1 MNHNAE
7 RRFSAMIRGGLLG
20 MLWLLGLS
28 PFLSADDKLT
38 SRRAVKPAATSISHG
53 DRVVLRFKVSP
64 SVDSQVVRLEDL
76 VEVVSW
82 GSRAKEDLLSFPLGP
97 APQVGKTQD
106 WTASDL
112 IRNLEF
118 RGMDKS
124 KIAWQGPESVRLLRN
139 RATESPVKPA
149 SAERKKLAP
158 AFLNDRII
166 SQAESNLI
174 QATREYLWLQTN
186 ERTQWRI
193 GLKVPTELAGALAQR
208 RNILSI
214 GGGAEPWTGRQRLVY
229 LVQDQDEELELTM
242 TVNVELPTTVVVA
255 SRAIRRDEV
264 IDESC
269 LSYAAL
275 PERMEGQLDQYF
287 DDMTELVGKQMRRA
301 ISTGVPIP
309 RASIGQPNVISSGEI
324 IEIESVSGSV
334 VVKAAAK
341 ALNGGAVG
349 ELINVE
355 LIPSRKRLVATIAG
369 PMLARISGKATV
381 RSEPEQ
387 TQSET
392 SSSPRSM
399 PKESRKLSI
408 SETGRILDVAVEGPG
423 FLQFTNPSTEQ
434 INYTRVGNLDIDE
447 NGQLVV
453 GPMQAGRVIEPPI
466 IVPHDCETIVIGPAG
481 VVQARLP
488 GVPSLCEIGTLQI
501 AWFPNANDLVKV
513 DQDIYAPA
521 NPRSRAICAQPGSKG
536 LGTLRQGY
544 LENVHALPLHASDD
558 SNSSQRNPKQK
569 SGN

>member
-1 MNHNAE
+1 MNPNAE
-7 RRFSAMIRGGLLG
+7 RRSSAMIRGSFLG
-20 MLWLLGLS
+20 ILWLLGLS
-28 PFLSADDKLT
+28 QLLSADDKLT
-38 SRRAVKPAATSISHG
+38 SRRAVIPAATSISHG

-64 SVDSQVVRLEDL
+64 SVDSQVVRLADL

-82 GSRAKEDLLSFPLGP
+82 GARAKEDLLAFPLGP

-118 RGMDKS
+118 RGIDKS

-139 RATESPVKPA
+139 RTTESPVKPA

-193 GLKVPTELAGALAQR
+193 SLKVPTELAGALAQK

-229 LVQDQDEELELTM
+229 VVQDQNEELELTM

-269 LSYAAL
+269 LTYAAL

-287 DDMTELVGKQMRRA
+287 DDMSELVGKQMRRA
-301 ISTGVPIP
+301 VSTGVPIP

-369 PMLARISGKATV
+369 PMLARISGNATV

-392 SSSPRSM
+392 SASPHSM

-408 SETGRILDVAVEGPG
+408 RETDRQLDVAIEGPG
-423 FLQFTNPSTEQ
+423 FLQFINPLTEQ
-434 INYTRVGNLDIDE
+434 VNYTRVGNLDVDE
-447 NGQLVV
+447 DGYLVV
-453 GPMQAGRVIEPPI
+453 GAVQAGRMLEPPI
-466 IVPHDCETIVIGPAG
+466 YVPNDSEALIISPTGK
-481 VVQARLP
+481 VQVKQP
-488 GVPSLCEIGTLQI
+488 GSSSLQDIGTLEI
-501 AWFPNANDLVKV
+501 AWFSNANDLVKV
-513 DQDIYAPA
+513 DQDIFAPS
-521 NPRSRAICAQPGSKG
+521 NPRSRAICDQPGSKG

-544 LENVHALPLHASDD
+544 LENVHAL
-558 SNSSQRNPKQK
+558 RNI
-569 SGN
+569 GELR